1 MCVCV
6 CVCVCMCVCVCW
18 RQGISGEDG
27 RKVYSQNIKKGREE
41 LGKLFLLIH
50 P

>member
-1 MCVCV
+1 MCVRV
-6 CVCVCMCVCVCW
+6 CVCVCMYW
-18 RQGISGEDG
+18 KQGISGEDS
-27 RKVYSQNIKKGREE
+27 RKVYRQNIKKGREE